1 MLRLVA
7 RELISHKPV
16 HLSWRLNK
24 VRINLCKVI
33 WGLVLISVTLY
44 TSELCIINFLF
55 TGSNLVTELK
65 RIVNQQSQ
73 EKATVKCV

>member
-16 HLSWRLNK
+16 HLSWTLNK
-24 VRINLCKVI
+24 VRINLSKVI
-33 WGLVLISVTLY
+33 WGLLLMSVNMYML
-44 TSELCIINFLF
+44 ELCIINFLF

-65 RIVNQQSQ
+65 HIVNQQSQ